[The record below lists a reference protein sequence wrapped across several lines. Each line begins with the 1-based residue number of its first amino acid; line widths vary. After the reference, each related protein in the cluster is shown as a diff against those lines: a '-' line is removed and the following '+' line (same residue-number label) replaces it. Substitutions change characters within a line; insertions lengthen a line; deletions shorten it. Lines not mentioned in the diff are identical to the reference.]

1 MTRFD
6 FTVFAPVET
15 GIRRLECRA
24 RRNPIAAAKPQQ
36 EVPSVWK
43 ILHRKIHRAPADA
56 EPGSGLKPRT
66 SAFNPK
72 RTMGVSPYRASRLM
86 WDTRDCTG
94 PVSILAGFVFMCRC
108 HALQ

>member
-1 MTRFD
+1 MAGQAQHPWAERKIAVAAVTSKAPMTRFD

-66 SAFNPK
+66 TAYNPK
-72 RTMGVSPYRASRLM
+72 RTM
-86 WDTRDCTG
+86 
-94 PVSILAGFVFMCRC
+94 
-108 HALQ
+108 